1 CGVKQVCLI
10 KDGDVLR
17 LAPEPAEV
25 VGEVKTGVMAID
37 GKKIIP
43 VNSGVLRQRRRMIE
57 DGSVV
62 ATVVLDKNGT
72 VLGQAQ
78 FSAVGLMEQD
88 SPEFAQM
95 DEAIKAAME
104 KMPPEARLD
113 DKTVVD
119 TVKSCVRKVVME
131 SCGRRPMVDVHLVR
145 V

>member
-1 CGVKQVCLI
+1 
-10 KDGDVLR
+10 
-17 LAPEPAEV
+17 
-25 VGEVKTGVMAID
+25 
-37 GKKIIP
+37 
-43 VNSGVLRQRRRMIE
+43 MIE

-62 ATVVLDKNGT
+62 ATVVLDKKGG
-72 VLGQAQ
+72 VMGQAQ

-95 DEAIKAAME
+95 DESIKAAME